1 MRRRSVLLIAC
12 CVCVVTSVVAAGA
25 TAGVPPDDDPNPC
38 VGTMTSPADGITV
51 VSVQGARGDAKRDAR
66 LVGVGPRG
74 GIEWVHHREGSI
86 WEYDVD
92 PQPDGTLF
100 VTGTTR
106 VADGDDRGESVFYEL
121 DPETGEV
128 LWSETTEFVDTH
140 DADLISDDEVLV
152 ANMRATENV
161 SGNRDRLLV
170 YNRSTDSVTWD
181 WQFRDHYDANASV
194 SGEYEHDWTHVNDVD
209 AVNDTHYL
217 ASPRNFDVVV
227 MVNRTSGE
235 VAWELGGPNDD
246 VSLNQ
251 QHNPAYYESENGTPT
266 VLVADSEN
274 DRVVEYARRDGDWTR
289 TWRVGN
295 RTSMSWPRDADRLPS
310 GNTLVADSRGHRV
323 FEVTPGGEV
332 VWEVSTPWLV
342 YEVERVPLGDEP
354 DGPTI
359 ADQDATGTVPLH
371 GDARPNNTE
380 QEPCAA
386 ALGNA
391 SQSFEIDYS
400 DDDDGDGGIIG
411 DIFGGDGSDGDG
423 SDGTDG
429 AGSEGSDGDGSG
441 GDGANDEVVVD
452 TVGPVPVAVAA
463 LALALVAA
471 GVAYRRRAN

>member
-1 MRRRSVLLIAC
+1 MRRRSVLLLAC
-12 CVCVVTSVVAAGA
+12 CACLVTSAVAVGA
-25 TAGVPPDDDPNPC
+25 TGSVPPDDDPNPC
-38 VGTMTSPADGITV
+38 VGTMTSPADGVTV
-51 VSVQGARGDAKRDAR
+51 VSVQGARGNEKRDAR
-66 LVGVGPRG
+66 LVGIGPRG
-74 GIEWVHHREGSI
+74 EIEWVHHREGSI

-92 PQPDGTLF
+92 PLPDGTLF

-106 VADGDDRGESVFYEL
+106 VDDGDDRGESVFYRL
-121 DPETGEV
+121 DPATGEV
-128 LWSETTEFVDTH
+128 LWSDTTEFVDTH
-140 DADLISDDEVLV
+140 DADLISDEEILV

-170 YNRSTDSVTWD
+170 YNRTTDSVTWD
-181 WQFRDHYDANASV
+181 WQFRDHYEPNASV
-194 SGEYEHDWTHVNDVD
+194 SGDYEDDWTHVNDVD

-217 ASPRNFDVVV
+217 ASPRNFDMVV

-235 VAWELGGPNDD
+235 VAWELGGPDDD

-323 FEVTPGGEV
+323 FEVTPAGEV

-342 YEVERVPLGDEP
+342 YEVERIPFGDEP

-371 GDARPNNTE
+371 GDERLNNTE

-391 SQSFEIDYS
+391 SQSFEIDYK
-400 DDDDGDGGIIG
+400 DEGDGGIIG
-411 DIFGGDGSDGDG
+411 DIFGGDDESDGEESDGDGSDGDG

-429 AGSEGSDGDGSG
+429 GEGDDTSGATDG
-441 GDGANDEVVVD
+441 
-452 TVGPVPVAVAA
+452 VGPAVAA
-463 LALALVAA
+463 LVLIAVAA
-471 GVAYRRRAN
+471 GIGYRRRKK

>member
-1 MRRRSVLLIAC
+1 MRGGSVLLFAC
-12 CVCVVTSVVAAGA
+12 CIWVVTSAVVVGA
-25 TAGVPPDDDPNPC
+25 TGAVGERVPPYDDSNQC

-66 LVGVGPRG
+66 LVGIGPRG
-74 GIEWVHHREGSI
+74 EIEWVYHREGSI

-92 PQPDGTLF
+92 PLPDGTLF

-106 VADGDDRGESVFYEL
+106 VDDGDDRGESVFYEL
-121 DPETGEV
+121 DPATGEV
-128 LWSETTEFVDTH
+128 VWSETTEFEDTH
-140 DADLISDDEVLV
+140 DADVLSDDEVLV
-152 ANMRATENV
+152 ANMRATENL

-181 WQFRDHYDANASV
+181 WQFRDHYEPNASV
-194 SGEYEHDWTHVNDVD
+194 SGDYEHDWTHVNDVD

-217 ASPRNFDVVV
+217 ASPRNFDMVV

-235 VAWELGGPNDD
+235 VAWELGAPDDD

-295 RTSMSWPRDADRLPS
+295 RTSMSWPRDADRLPN

-323 FEVTPGGEV
+323 FEVTPAGEV

-342 YEVERVPLGDEP
+342 YEVERIPYGDEP

-359 ADQDATGTVPLH
+359 ADQDATGDVQLH
-371 GDARPNNTE
+371 GDVRPENAE

-386 ALGNA
+386 ALDNA
-391 SQSFEIDYS
+391 TQSFDVDAS
-400 DDDDGDGGIIG
+400 DDDGGGIVQ
-411 DIFGGDGSDGDG
+411 DIFGGDGSDDG
-423 SDGTDG
+423 ESDGGG
-429 AGSEGSDGDGSG
+429 ADSGDESDGRD
-441 GDGANDEVVVD
+441 DVVAD
-452 TVGPVPVAVAA
+452 TVGPVPVALAA
-463 LALALVAA
+463 LAVTIAAAVAV
-471 GVAYRRRAN
+471 GYWRRAT

>member
-12 CVCVVTSVVAAGA
+12 CVCVVTSAVAVGA
-25 TAGVPPDDDPNPC
+25 TGGSVPPDDDPNPC

-51 VSVQGARGDAKRDAR
+51 VSVQGARGNEKRDAR
-66 LVGVGPRG
+66 LVGLGPRG
-74 GIEWVHHREGSI
+74 EVEWVHHREGAI
-86 WEYDVD
+86 WAYDVD

-100 VTGTTR
+100 VTGTAR
-106 VADGDDRGESVFYEL
+106 VDDGDDRGESVFYRL

-140 DADLISDDEVLV
+140 DADLLSDDEILV
-152 ANMRATENV
+152 ANMRATENA

-181 WQFRDHYDANASV
+181 WQFRDHYDPNAS
-194 SGEYEHDWTHVNDVD
+194 STGEYDHDWTHVNDVD

-217 ASPRNFDVVV
+217 ASPRNFDMVV
-227 MVNRTSGE
+227 MVNRSSGE

-342 YEVERVPLGDEP
+342 YDVARVPYGDEP

-359 ADQDATGTVPLH
+359 ADQDATGDVPLH

-386 ALGNA
+386 VLDNA

-400 DDDDGDGGIIG
+400 DDDESDDGGIVD
-411 DIFGGDGSDGDG
+411 DIFGGDDGSESDGDG
-423 SDGTDG
+423 SDSDGSDGAAGDGTDG
-429 AGSEGSDGDGSG
+429 GDGTSG
-441 GDGANDEVVVD
+441 ATDG
-452 TVGPVPVAVAA
+452 VGPAVAA
-463 LALALVAA
+463 LVLVLVGA
-471 GVAYRRRAN
+471 GVASRRRR

>member
-12 CVCVVTSVVAAGA
+12 CVCVVTSAVAVGA
-25 TAGVPPDDDPNPC
+25 TGGSVPPDDDPSPC

-51 VSVQGARGDAKRDAR
+51 VSVQGARGNEKRDAR
-66 LVGVGPRG
+66 LVGLGPRG
-74 GIEWVHHREGSI
+74 EVEWVHHREGSI
-86 WEYDVD
+86 WAYDVD

-100 VTGTTR
+100 VTGTAR
-106 VADGDDRGESVFYEL
+106 VDDGDDRGETVFYRL

-140 DADLISDDEVLV
+140 DADLLSEDEILV

-181 WQFRDHYDANASV
+181 WQFRDHYEPNASV
-194 SGEYEHDWTHVNDVD
+194 SGEYDHDWTHVNDVD

-217 ASPRNFDVVV
+217 ASPRNFDMVV
-227 MVNRTSGE
+227 MVNRSSGE

-323 FEVTPGGEV
+323 FEVTPAGEV

-342 YEVERVPLGDEP
+342 YDVARVPYGDEP

-359 ADQDATGTVPLH
+359 ADQDATGDVPLH
-371 GDARPNNTE
+371 GDVRPNNTE
-380 QEPCAA
+380 QESCAA
-386 ALGNA
+386 VLDDA

-400 DDDDGDGGIIG
+400 DEDESDDGDDGGIVEDVFGGDDDGSASDAT
-411 DIFGGDGSDGDG
+411 DGDG
-423 SDGTDG
+423 DDGTDG
-429 AGSEGSDGDGSG
+429 GDGDGASG
-441 GDGANDEVVVD
+441 PTDA
-452 TVGPVPVAVAA
+452 VGPAVAA
-463 LALALVAA
+463 LVVVLTAV
-471 GVAYRRRAN
+471 GVASRRRGN